1 MPAARTLLASTQ
13 ANSAAIFSKFKLHCD
28 APRVDTKTHALTLIR
43 NAYPD
48 YHVTEVEE
56 KKVSLFE
63 FAGADKATLIF
74 DAEDEA
80 FNATRDWQAVG
91 EGVEKKKHP
100 GQLKDDF
107 RFARYVNHRPHRTI
121 TRPS

>member
-1 MPAARTLLASTQ
+1 MPAVRTLLSSTRE
-13 ANSAAIFSKFKLHCD
+13 NNGTIFRDFKAHCD
-28 APRVDTKTHALTLIR
+28 APRVDTKTNALTLLR

-74 DAEDEA
+74 DAENEA
-80 FNATRDWQAVG
+80 FNATREWKAVG
-91 EGVEKKKHP
+91 EGVEKKMHP
-100 GQLKDDF
+100 GKLKDDF
-107 RFARYVNHRPHRTI
+107 RFARFVHPPPTLL
-121 TRPS
+121 TRIIQ

>member
-1 MPAARTLLASTQ
+1 MPAARTLLSSTQ
-13 ANSAAIFSKFKLHCD
+13 ANSATIFSEFKSHCD

-63 FAGADKATLIF
+63 FASAGKATLIF
-74 DAEDEA
+74 DAEEEA
-80 FNATRDWQAVG
+80 FNATREWRAVG
-91 EGVEKKKHP
+91 EGVEKKMHP
-100 GQLKDDF
+100 GKLKDEF
-107 RFARYVNHRPHRTI
+107 RFARYVDPLPLTC
-121 TRPS
+121 PS